1 MLIVNDRDMRFIYRL
16 AKLKRLVY
24 DGKVLCNKI
33 ETKLFKIP
41 IDNYYLGV
49 TGYLNID
56 YFLIYYKKV

>member
-1 MLIVNDRDMRFIYRL
+1 MRFIYRL